1 MEFLQV
7 IDLKTLYFIV
17 PVILFIHEME
27 EWNIFYFH
35 KNNYSKNLI
44 DESVLSTRL
53 WLIFLSVL
61 GFVWTSVCYIIP
73 NVVVSNSIMMVLI
86 DFTLLNS
93 IQHIGMTIKI
103 KKYNPGFIFGG
114 IIGMLGALIVIA
126 KIVIDAQFPNWLL
139 IFLLLIVLPGI
150 VDSAIQ
156 SRKNELPKMVIY
168 ILLFSKKLEK
178 LMIV

>member
-1 MEFLQV
+1 MEFFRL

-17 PVILFIHEME
+17 PLILFIHEME

-35 KNNYSKNLI
+35 KKNYRNNLI
-44 DESVLSTRL
+44 DETVLSTRL
-53 WLIFLSVL
+53 WLLFLSVT
-61 GFVWTSVCYIIP
+61 GFVWTAVCYIIP
-73 NVVVSNSIMMVLI
+73 NAVVSNSIMMALV
-86 DFTLLNS
+86 DFTILNS

-126 KIVIDAQFPNWLL
+126 KIVIDAQFPDWLL
-139 IFLLLIVLPGI
+139 ILLLVLVLPGI
-150 VDSAIQ
+150 ADSAIQ
-156 SRKNELPKMVIY
+156 SKKNELPNMVKY

-178 LMIV
+178 LMIE

>member
-1 MEFLQV
+1 MEFLQF

-17 PVILFIHEME
+17 PVTLFIHEME

-35 KNNYSKNLI
+35 KNNYSNNLI
-44 DESVLSTRL
+44 DETVLSTRL
-53 WLIFLSVL
+53 WLLFLSVT

-73 NVVVSNSIMMVLI
+73 NAVVSNTIMMVLV
-86 DFTLLNS
+86 DFTILNS

-126 KIVIDAQFPNWLL
+126 KIVIDAQFPDWLL
-139 IFLLLIVLPGI
+139 ILLLLIVIPGI
-150 VDSAIQ
+150 ADSAIQ
-156 SRKNELPKMVIY
+156 SKKNELPKMVKY

-178 LMIV
+178 LMIE